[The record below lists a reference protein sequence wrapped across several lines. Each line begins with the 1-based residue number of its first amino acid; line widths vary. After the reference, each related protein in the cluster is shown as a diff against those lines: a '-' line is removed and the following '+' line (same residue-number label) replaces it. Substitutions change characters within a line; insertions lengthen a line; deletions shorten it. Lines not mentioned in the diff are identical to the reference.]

1 MNFDFD
7 SQTRR
12 KLGYQLIEVVDRFFA
27 SLADRPVQ
35 PAAEDRIYPPRLS
48 RLPEVGEDPA
58 KVLDQIC
65 GELIDNGFHVPSAHY
80 LGMMNPTPTYMAFLA
95 ESLVAALNP
104 QLASLDRSQTA
115 SRIEAETVRWVGELV
130 GWQNAPSGTFTTG
143 GNEANLSALA
153 MALSAHFPDVIE
165 NGLAS
170 IGAQPVFY
178 ASMEGHHSLDK
189 SAGLLGLGRR
199 ALRRIPVN
207 ERLQL
212 NVQELEGAIRE
223 DLESGKKP
231 FCIVA
236 TAGTTSSGAIDDI
249 PRIHEICRRYNI
261 WLHVDGAY
269 GAAVLFSNRHRGL
282 VRGIEE
288 ADSVTFDPHK
298 WLAMPFAAGLLLTRH
313 PEVLERTFSVACPY
327 LQKAPAGTLPDN
339 RNISAQWSRRMN
351 SLKLWLTLRVHGRRA
366 YERLIDRQMRLAQS
380 FARWVANSEYF
391 ELAAPQVLPILNLRV
406 RAAGITPQKVDALH
420 ASIIH
425 ASIIE
430 EVNRDGQRW
439 ISAATVNGESVIR
452 TMVISYL
459 TEERHIK
466 DLQASLVAAC
476 CGLGLESKSDRV
488 PAEQPV
494 EEPMMPSG
502 VQLTPAALENAPP
515 A

>member
-1 MNFDFD
+1 
-7 SQTRR
+7 
-12 KLGYQLIEVVDRFFA
+12 
-27 SLADRPVQ
+27 
-35 PAAEDRIYPPRLS
+35 
-48 RLPEVGEDPA
+48 
-58 KVLDQIC
+58 
-65 GELIDNGFHVPSAHY
+65 
-80 LGMMNPTPTYMAFLA
+80 MAFLA

-104 QLASLDRSQTA
+104 QLASLDRAQSV
-115 SRIEAETVRWVGELV
+115 SRIAAQSVRSVGELV
-130 GWQNAPSGTFTTG
+130 GWQTEPSRAFTPVR
-143 GNEANLSALA
+143 NEANLSALA
-153 MALSAHFPDVIE
+153 MALAAHFPDVIE

-212 NVQELEGAIRE
+212 DVQQLEAAIKD
-223 DLESGKKP
+223 DLQSGKKP

-269 GAAVLFSNRHRGL
+269 GAAVLFSNRHRAL

-298 WLAMPFAAGLLLTRH
+298 WLAMPFAAGLLLTPH
-313 PEVLERTFSVACPY
+313 PAVLEKTFSVACPY

-351 SLKLWLTLRVHGRRA
+351 SLKLWLTLRVHGRRG
-366 YERLIDRQMRLAQS
+366 YERLIDRQMRLAQR
-380 FARWVANSEYF
+380 FARWVASSEYF
-391 ELAAPQVLPILNLRV
+391 ELAAPQVLPILNLRL
-406 RAAGITPQKVDALH
+406 RATGITPQKLDTL
-420 ASIIH
+420 H

-439 ISAATVNGESVIR
+439 ISAATRNGQTVIR

-459 TEERHIK
+459 TEERHIQ

-476 CGLGLESKSDRV
+476 CSLGLESKSNRV
-488 PAEQPV
+488 PAEQPMV
-494 EEPMMPSG
+494 PG
-502 VQLTPAALENAPP
+502 GIQLTPAPLQNMPP
-515 A
+515 AC

>member
-12 KLGYQLIEVVDRFFA
+12 KLGYQLIEVVDRFFT

-48 RLPEVGEDPA
+48 RLPETGEDPGQ
-58 KVLDQIC
+58 VLDHVC
-65 GELIDNGFHVPSAHY
+65 GELVDNGFHVPSAHY
-80 LGMMNPTPTYMAFLA
+80 LGMMNPTRTYMAFLA

-130 GWQNAPSGTFTTG
+130 GWQTAPSGTFTTG

-153 MALSAHFPDVIE
+153 MALSARFPGVIE

-170 IGAQPVFY
+170 IGTQPVFY

-189 SAGLLGLGRR
+189 SAGLLGLGRK

-212 NVQELEGAIRE
+212 NVQQLEAAIKE

-261 WLHVDGAY
+261 WLHVDGAD
-269 GAAVLFSNRHRGL
+269 GPAVLFSHRHRGAIRAINVEPDVVAATNFVNPRYVVDRPRAGGSGCSYDAKWFL
-282 VRGIEE
+282 AGLQVIFDCGLELLHVELQAFVYRNSTQGPPSKAEQARGFVQGMVSFHRGVEDRLSAYRGEAVLDYVREVRG
-288 ADSVTFDPHK
+288 
-298 WLAMPFAAGLLLTRH
+298 
-313 PEVLERTFSVACPY
+313 
-327 LQKAPAGTLPDN
+327 
-339 RNISAQWSRRMN
+339 
-351 SLKLWLTLRVHGRRA
+351 
-366 YERLIDRQMRLAQS
+366 
-380 FARWVANSEYF
+380 
-391 ELAAPQVLPILNLRV
+391 
-406 RAAGITPQKVDALH
+406 
-420 ASIIH
+420 
-425 ASIIE
+425 
-430 EVNRDGQRW
+430 
-439 ISAATVNGESVIR
+439 
-452 TMVISYL
+452 
-459 TEERHIK
+459 ERHGQGTEIRFIA
-466 DLQASLVAAC
+466 ASC
-476 CGLGLESKSDRV
+476 EGSTG
-488 PAEQPV
+488 
-494 EEPMMPSG
+494 
-502 VQLTPAALENAPP
+502 
-515 A
+515 